1 MMIRESDRLQVAETY
16 YFAKKLAEIRTMNEK
31 NDVKVI
37 NLGIGSPDLP
47 PPSSVTE
54 KLKEYATRPDVHAYQ
69 SYKGLPELNEA
80 FAAWY
85 KNHFEVNL
93 DPKTELL
100 PLIGSKEGVMHISMS
115 FLNPGDQVLVPN
127 PGYPAYA
134 MTAKLA
140 GAEVVYFDL
149 ESHLNWL
156 PDLDKLEQLDL
167 SKVKL
172 MWVNYPNMP
181 TGGNATIE
189 FFKELIAFGQRHNI
203 LICHDNPY
211 TFILNDSPISIM
223 QVEGAKSC
231 ALELTSLSKNYNMAG
246 WRVGAVA
253 GDKYYIDTILKFKSN
268 MDSGMFMPIQIA
280 AIEALGQDQS
290 WFDYLNGIYAERKKV
305 AITIMENIGCT
316 PLLDGAGMFVWASI
330 PADVKDA
337 ETLADEILYES
348 KVFITPGHIFGDVG
362 MRYLRISLCSDVEQL
377 NNALQ
382 RVKALNKVSI

>member
-1 MMIRESDRLQVAETY
+1 MIRESDRLQVAETY
-16 YFAKKLAEIRTMNEK
+16 YFAKKLAEIRTMNET
-31 NDVKVI
+31 NDIKVI

-47 PPSSVTE
+47 PPTSVTE

-85 KNHFEVNL
+85 KNHFDVNL

-223 QVEGAKSC
+223 QVEGAKFC

-330 PADVKDA
+330 PTDIKDA

>member
-16 YFAKKLAEIRTMNEK
+16 YFAKKLAEIRTMNET
-31 NDVKVI
+31 NEIKVI

-47 PPSSVTE
+47 PPTGVTE

-85 KNHFEVNL
+85 KTHFDVNL

-140 GAEVVYFDL
+140 GAEIVYFDL

-181 TGGNATIE
+181 TGGNATID
-189 FFKELIAFGQRHNI
+189 FFKKLIAFGQRHNI

-330 PADVKDA
+330 PSDIKDA

-382 RVKALNKVSI
+382 RVKTLNKVSI